1 MLELYQAAHRVEA
14 QMLKDYLDL
23 QGIETVI
30 VGDYLSGAV
39 GELPADIF
47 PTLWV
52 LEEGDLERA
61 KQLTERFFHRSAMAG
76 EAWRCDVCGES
87 IEAGFELCW
96 NCGSPN
102 PNDKE

>member
-1 MLELYQAAHRVEA
+1 MQELYQAADRVEA
-14 QMLKDYLDL
+14 QMLKDYLDRE
-23 QGIETVI
+23 GIETVI

-52 LEEGDLERA
+52 IEENDLERA
-61 KQLTERFFHRSAMAG
+61 KRLTERFFNRSTASGA
-76 EAWRCDVCGES
+76 AWRCDVCGER
-87 IEAGFELCW
+87 IEAGFEICW

-102 PNDKE
+102 PNDEE